1 MRDVVIDQKGC
12 RLSFDRQILILH
24 HDSFRRPVMIPF
36 GQIQSL
42 TIVSGVELSSTLL
55 TKLAHHNIAVVIL
68 AGVGAT
74 SCFVQGKWHAVVARR
89 QAQYAIV
96 QDETTCQYWANV
108 LVRLKIHRQMA
119 LLCRL
124 SGNSSSQAI
133 GQLQTI
139 KQKLMRQNIDLPSL
153 RGHEGSASA
162 IFFGEHRQAFDDK
175 WQFSHRNRRPPL
187 DPVNTI
193 LSLSYTLLQAMY
205 EKAVYA
211 VGFDP
216 YLGVLH
222 EVSYGRA
229 SLACD
234 FAELQ
239 RCEIEYWV
247 WQLFDN
253 EVLTLDDFSLTG
265 TTRPCE
271 LLKAGRNRFYQAFNQ
286 IKPILQKTALRQVW
300 LWQKRIIHSDDVPSL
315 DFVSESVE

>member
-12 RLSFDRQILILH
+12 RLSFDRQVLILH
-24 HDSFRRPVMIPF
+24 HDSFHRPIMIPF

-55 TKLAHHNIAVVIL
+55 TKLAYHNIAVVIL
-68 AGVGAT
+68 AGMGAT
-74 SCFVQGKWHAVVARR
+74 SCFVQGKWHAGVTRR

-96 QDETTCQYWANV
+96 QDNTTCRYWANV

-119 LLCRL
+119 LLRRL
-124 SGNSSSQAI
+124 VGDSSQSI
-133 GQLQTI
+133 GKLQAI
-139 KQKLMRQNIDLPSL
+139 KQTLMEQNIDLPSL
-153 RGHEGSASA
+153 RGYEGSASA
-162 IFFGEHRQAFDDK
+162 IFFSEYRQVFDDK
-175 WQFSHRNRRPPL
+175 WQFYHRNRRPPL
-187 DPVNTI
+187 DPINTI
-193 LSLSYTLLQAMY
+193 LSLSYTLLQAIY
-205 EKAVYA
+205 EKAVYV

-265 TTRPCE
+265 KTRPCE

-286 IKPILQKTALRQVW
+286 IKPILQKTALHQVW
-300 LWQKRIIHSDDVPSL
+300 LWQRRITHSDDTLRL
-315 DFVSESVE
+315 DFVSEMME